1 VSSRPEFAED
11 ISFLPGLAAVALFGV
26 MAAVF
31 VNVQFESATAGF
43 PADASIT
50 ASLGY
55 VLLDLNGTTLAEATP
70 GFLAAFII
78 VAVLLDAALDASV
91 YLADR
96 EEGGDTA
103 RADGGDR

>member
-1 VSSRPEFAED
+1 VTSRPEFAD
-11 ISFLPGLAAVALFGV
+11 DLNFVPGLAAVALFAV

-31 VNVQFESATAGF
+31 VGAGFESATAGF

-55 VLLDLNGTTLAEATP
+55 VLMDLNGTSLAEATP

-78 VAVLLDAALDASV
+78 IAVLLDAALDGAV
-91 YLADR
+91 FLADR
-96 EEGGDTA
+96 EDQGGDQ
-103 RADGGDR
+103 